1 MDRIIILDENTANQI
16 AAGEVI
22 ERPASV
28 VKELVENSID
38 AGASSIKIEI
48 SRGGISLI
56 KITDD
61 GNGIPAEDVE
71 MAFERYGTSKIRTA
85 GDLEGIG
92 TMGFR
97 GEALP
102 SIASVAAVDM
112 NTAVKSGGSGIRIKI
127 SGGKIEGKQ
136 KSSRSAGT
144 TITVRNLFFNTPAR
158 YKFLKNDSTEARYCT
173 DIISRLA
180 LAHTDVGF
188 RYFSNGGELLRTPGD
203 GNLKN
208 AVYCVYGREISNNLY
223 EVDYNDGTY
232 AISGFAGNRSAARG
246 NRQNQTTF
254 VNGRFVKSREVSA
267 AVEKA
272 YETEIMKGKF
282 PFYILNVEFNPKLVD
297 VNVHPAKSEVRFAK
311 SGDVF
316 SAVHGAIKAALDSNR
331 GVAEG
336 ADRQARIRREID
348 YRTPESAPANTSF
361 LSDADGRTKAHSK
374 ITRELH
380 ENLIKAKDTFYDAG
394 GEHTPLEIIE
404 APMDK
409 SAPDISILGK
419 GRFSGILFNTFIMM
433 EINDSEIILID
444 QHAAHE
450 RITYEM
456 LLERF
461 RNRDMNSQL
470 LLAPVIIR
478 LEPPEASTA
487 DENAALLK
495 ELGFEFDFIGSRD
508 VAVRTIPAEIIER
521 DTDEVFRGAVEA
533 IASNAGREHMLIE
546 KEAIYT
552 MACKSS
558 IKANTVL
565 TSIDV
570 DVIVNRLKSLQNPYT
585 CPHGRPVLVKLTRRE
600 LEKLFK
606 RIV

>member
-28 VKELVENSID
+28 VKELIENSID

-61 GNGIPAEDVE
+61 GRGIPADDVE
-71 MAFERYGTSKIRTA
+71 MAFERHGTSKIRNA

-102 SIASVAAVDM
+102 SIASVAKVDM
-112 NTAVKSGGSGIRIKI
+112 NTAEPGGSGVRIKI

-136 KSSRSAGT
+136 KSSRAAGT
-144 TITVRNLFFNTPAR
+144 SVTVRNLFFNTPAR
-158 YKFLKNDSTEARYCT
+158 YKFLKNDTTETRYCT

-188 RYFSNGGELLRTPGD
+188 RYFSNGAELLRTPGD

-208 AVYCVYGREISNNLY
+208 AVYCVYGREISNNMY
-223 EVDYNDGTY
+223 EVKYDDGTY
-232 AISGFAGNRSAARG
+232 AISGFTGNRAAARG

-254 VNGRFVKSREVSA
+254 VNGRYIKSREVSA

-282 PFYILNVEFNPKLVD
+282 PFYILNIDFNPKLVD
-297 VNVHPAKSEVRFAK
+297 VNVHPSKSEVRFARG
-311 SGDVF
+311 GDVF
-316 SAVHGAIKAALDSNR
+316 SAVHAAIRAALDSNR
-331 GVAEG
+331 GVAAG
-336 ADRQARIRREID
+336 ADRQVRIRREID
-348 YRTPESAPANTSF
+348 YRTPEMTSSNASF
-361 LSDADGRTKAHSK
+361 LSDTDGRANIDPK
-374 ITRELH
+374 IARELH
-380 ENLIKAKDTFYDAG
+380 ENLINARDSFYGTGDNRSFA
-394 GEHTPLEIIE
+394 EEINTEQEVKPAQGI
-404 APMDK
+404 
-409 SAPDISILGK
+409 DILNK
-419 GRFSGILFNTFIMM
+419 GRFTGILFNTFIML
-433 EINDSEIILID
+433 EIDDSEIILID

-450 RITYEM
+450 RITYEG

-461 RNRDMNSQL
+461 GNRDMNSQL
-470 LLAPVIIR
+470 LLAPAVIS
-478 LEPPEASTA
+478 LEPYEAATTE
-487 DENAALLK
+487 ENASLLK
-495 ELGFEFDFIGSRD
+495 SLGFEFDFIGPRD
-508 VAVRTIPAEIIER
+508 VAVRTIPSEITEK
-521 DTDEVFRGAVEA
+521 DTTVVFRGAIEA

-546 KEAIYT
+546 KEAIYS

-558 IKANTVL
+558 VKANTML
-565 TSIDV
+565 TDIE
-570 DVIVNRLKSLQNPYT
+570 VNALMEKLKSLQNPYT

>member
-1 MDRIIILDENTANQI
+1 MDKIIILDENTSNQI

-38 AGASSIKIEI
+38 AGADTIKIEI
-48 SRGGISLI
+48 SKGGISLI
-56 KITDD
+56 KVTDN
-61 GNGIPAEDVE
+61 GRGIPADDVE
-71 MAFERYGTSKIRTA
+71 MAFERHGTSKLRNA
-85 GDLEGIG
+85 GDLLGIR

-102 SIASVAAVDM
+102 SIASISKVDL
-112 NTAVKSGGSGIRIKI
+112 NTSTGDNGVRIIITGGNID
-127 SGGKIEGKQ
+127 GKQ
-136 KSSRSAGT
+136 KSSREQGT

-180 LAHTDVGF
+180 LAHTKVSF
-188 RYFSNGGELLRTPGD
+188 RYFSNGVEILRTPGD

-208 AVYCVYGREISNNLY
+208 AVFCVYGREISSNLY
-223 EVDYNDGTY
+223 EINYEDE
-232 AISGFAGNRSAARG
+232 IFMIWGFIGNRSATRG

-254 VNGRFVKSREVSA
+254 INGRYIKSARVSA

-282 PFYILNVEFNPKLVD
+282 PFFIINIALDPKLVD

-311 SGDVF
+311 GNEVF
-316 SAVHGAIKAALDSNR
+316 SAVHSAVKAALNINR
-331 GVAEG
+331 GIVAG
-336 ADRQARIRREID
+336 AVKQAHIKREID
-348 YRTPESAPANTSF
+348 YGEVRPGTENATFFSDSNDNTSINPET
-361 LSDADGRTKAHSK
+361 SR
-374 ITRELH
+374 ILH
-380 ENLIKAKDTFYDAG
+380 ESFMDVKDAFYG
-394 GEHTPLEIIE
+394 MKEETETTPVVKDEPFKTGFNIDVL
-404 APMDK
+404 DK
-409 SAPDISILGK
+409 GK
-419 GRFSGILFNTFIMM
+419 FFGILFNTFIMLGID
-433 EINDSEIILID
+433 EFEIILID

-450 RITYEM
+450 RITYES
-456 LLERF
+456 LLRRF
-461 RNRDMNSQL
+461 KNRELNSQM
-470 LLAPVIIR
+470 LLAPQVIG
-478 LEPPEASTA
+478 LEPSEAIIAEESGK
-487 DENAALLK
+487 LLND
-495 ELGFEFDFIGSRD
+495 LGFEFDFIGAKDIALR
-508 VAVRTIPAEIIER
+508 AVPAEIIEK
-521 DTDEVFRGAVEA
+521 DAEEVFRGAVLA
-533 IASNAGREHMLIE
+533 IAENSNTEHMLME

-565 TSIDV
+565 TELEANTLIE
-570 DVIVNRLKSLQNPYT
+570 RLKSLDNPYT
-585 CPHGRPVLVKLTRRE
+585 CPHGRPVIIKLTRRE